1 MYMYR
6 STKQK
11 KHLRPSITDCA
22 SLEMLVTKQAV
33 RMSPSCSPASL
44 RNTRPSMCFYDQE
57 RTLVI
62 KRWLNREDLNA
73 SCFTQE
79 WDLTEQLRQ

>member
-1 MYMYR
+1 MYR

-11 KHLRPSITDCA
+11 KHLRPSITGCA

-44 RNTRPSMCFYDQE
+44 RNSRPSMRFYGQE
-57 RTLVI
+57 RTFVI
-62 KRWLNREDLNA
+62 MRWLNRVGLDA
-73 SCFTQE
+73 MCFTQE
-79 WDLTEQLRQ
+79 